1 MQDGKVWLDFFQAFD
16 ALAGAGVKL
25 PDPENPGNATWPDVV
40 ATIRAAPQ
48 AEPRDRFIA
57 SYRALLKSGVA
68 MADFDNPPAMSF
80 ADVAKAAEDLS
91 APAFASILFAFNDE
105 GDIAQNVGM
114 PCYLDKGAP
123 PEKSDQACS
132 KTEQRQPDFDG
143 RQSFYNS
150 GIIPYEGGNGNT
162 FKVKLADD
170 IEPGTYLFYCAVHGP
185 GQLSEI
191 EVKDRDAEVP
201 SQGDVA
207 RETRREITAVNE
219 PLEKVYR
226 EAVDNNRFTLDDE
239 AIEGPFAGLY
249 SPKNDHALINEFIP
263 RELRVKAGEPVT
275 WKMFGSD
282 HTISF
287 GVPRYF
293 PIIDFSGGRVKINAK
308 LGEPAGGAPEAPDDE
323 TKVDAGTYDGTGFWS
338 SGLVGAQPFLEYTVR
353 VSKPGTYDYACLIH
367 PPMVGKLVV
376 T

>member
-1 MQDGKVWLDFFQAFD
+1 
-16 ALAGAGVKL
+16 
-25 PDPENPGNATWPDVV
+25 
-40 ATIRAAPQ
+40 
-48 AEPRDRFIA
+48 
-57 SYRALLKSGVA
+57 

-105 GDIAQNVGM
+105 GDIAENVGM

-201 SQGDVA
+201 SQGDSYGDPPRDHGRERAA
-207 RETRREITAVNE
+207 REGVPRGG
-219 PLEKVYR
+219 
-226 EAVDNNRFTLDDE
+226 DNNRFTLDDE

-293 PIIDFSGGRVKINAK
+293 PIIDFSGGHVKINAK
-308 LGEPAGGAPEAPDDE
+308 LGEPAGGAPKPPMTKRRSTPAPTTAPGSGRAVSSACSRSSNTRSACRTRHLRLRVPDPPADGRQAGGDLG
-323 TKVDAGTYDGTGFWS
+323 VD
-338 SGLVGAQPFLEYTVR
+338 QR
-353 VSKPGTYDYACLIH
+353 VSGTFDTPDRADLPKITEAH
-367 PPMVGKLVV
+367 VEVMDPTPTTSGSR
-376 T
+376 